1 MAGRKTKLTPERQ
14 ATIVRLIR
22 AGNYLET
29 AACAA
34 GIDRQTL
41 RVWLKR
47 GAREAAGVYNDFVV
61 AVDEAAAV
69 AEARSVA
76 IIAKAAETQWQ
87 AAAWFLE
94 RSRRDRWGR
103 QPTIKAEEVELSIE
117 PRRPLIIVPQE
128 ADE

>member
-34 GIDRQTL
+34 GIDRVTL
-41 RVWLKR
+41 REWLKR
-47 GAREAAGVYNDFVV
+47 GANESEGIYAEFTD
-61 AVDEAAAV
+61 AVNEAAAM

-76 IIAKAAETQWQ
+76 IIAKAAEVQWQ
-87 AAAWFLE
+87 AAAWMLE
-94 RSRRDRWGR
+94 RKHRHKWGR
-103 QPTIKAEEVELSIE
+103 QATV
-117 PRRPLIIVPQE
+117 
-128 ADE
+128 ADEITESPPEPERPFWEEPN